1 VVAANLEQC
10 QNEKSWVPA
19 AIGSLARAA
28 ALLDMRGPLTIRPG
42 LVTVETLRR
51 PLCSE

>member
-1 VVAANLEQC
+1 MAAADLEQC
-10 QNEKSWVPA
+10 QNEEGRVPA

-28 ALLDMRGPLTIRPG
+28 AELDMRGPLTSRLG
-42 LVTVETLRR
+42 LVTVETLRK